1 MNELIK
7 KYEIRSKVLL
17 DIIQSKESTEEEIGK
32 ALIARRFMNGFI
44 YDLKTL
50 KHK

>member
-1 MNELIK
+1 MNDLIK
-7 KYEIRSKVLL
+7 KYEIRAKVLF
-17 DIIQSKESTEEEIGK
+17 DIIQSKESTDEEIEK
-32 ALIARRFMNGFI
+32 ALVARRFVNGFI